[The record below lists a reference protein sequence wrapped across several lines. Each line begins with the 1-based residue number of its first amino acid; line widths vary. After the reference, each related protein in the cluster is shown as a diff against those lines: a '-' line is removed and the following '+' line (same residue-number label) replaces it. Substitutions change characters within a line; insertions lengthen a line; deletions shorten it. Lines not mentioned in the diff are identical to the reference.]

1 MIRRRLTATIVAL
14 VAVIGGVVAVVF
26 LTTLES
32 RLTDAV
38 DRELERAGH
47 CDRGDRGPPGTAGP
61 RETRIYDIRR
71 IAYVRVGPVAIVP
84 RSPADRRAI
93 PIRSR
98 TSPGCRRRPGP

>member
-32 RLTDAV
+32 RLTAAV

-47 CDRGDRGPPGTAGP
+47 W
-61 RETRIYDIRR
+61 
-71 IAYVRVGPVAIVP
+71 
-84 RSPADRRAI
+84 
-93 PIRSR
+93 
-98 TSPGCRRRPGP
+98 